1 MRFLSAL
8 LAPRAKPAPDR
19 PDRPAA
25 EARRGAAPESGAAVE
40 WQDTRSYLDS
50 VLTQIAAANEALA
63 HSRFGAEPAFAD
75 TEPAAMEPQP
85 AAPAPRGRTAVGR
98 HPPQGL
104 EGLEVNEVDD
114 ADVLLRL
121 FEK

>member
-19 PDRPAA
+19 PARPDAA
-25 EARRGAAPESGAAVE
+25 ARGSAAAASDTPAE

-85 AAPAPRGRTAVGR
+85 AAPAPRSRIAAGPHR
-98 HPPQGL
+98 L
-104 EGLEVNEVDD
+104 EGLEVSEVDD
-114 ADVLLRL
+114 ADTLLRL
-121 FEK
+121 FEKTR